1 MGIWL
6 ENVYS
11 KNVVHETCCQT
22 SFYIN
27 LFNEIKLIFTSFAN
41 EESSRNLFNLF
52 STLMKFQGRT

>member
-11 KNVVHETCCQT
+11 KNVVHETCCQM

-41 EESSRNLFNLF
+41 EES
-52 STLMKFQGRT
+52 